1 MPPGVRRSSREPS
14 TTRKAAEPTALERRN
29 PKDKCSS
36 AVPQSFLNDLDVG
49 QILQEPSKIST
60 PLSAAY
66 LRNSEAAEVSDE
78 PSPARSVMKSVS
90 SFNPA
95 A

>member
-14 TTRKAAEPTALERRN
+14 TTRKAGDPTALDKRS
-29 PKDKCSS
+29 PKDRCSS

-49 QILQEPSKIST
+49 QMLQEPSRIST

-66 LRNSEAAEVSDE
+66 LRSSDAAEVSDE

-90 SFNPA
+90 SFKPA